1 MSNKYDKLYDFRIA
15 TVEDID
21 NIMKFIHDEWG
32 ENHILAHDKKLFTWQ
47 YGSSEYGDNTT
58 INVVLMTKKDGE
70 IVGMIG
76 FVP

>member
-32 ENHILAHDKKLFTWQ
+32 ENHILAHDKK
-47 YGSSEYGDNTT
+47 
-58 INVVLMTKKDGE
+58 
-70 IVGMIG
+70 
-76 FVP
+76 